1 MLVLFDLDGTIIDS
15 EPGIFGGIRHALN
28 TLDAPV
34 PDAGALRDWIG
45 PPLRQNFSALLD
57 SAGVDRAVELY
68 HEYFSAQG
76 WREREVYEGMPEVMQ
91 ALVDQGHTLA
101 LVTSKTRKHA
111 EAIVA
116 DVPFGP
122 LLKRIYAP
130 GPEVAHSLKASMI
143 SAALSDFNVEPGNA
157 VMIGDR
163 NFDIEGAAANKVA
176 SIGVL
181 WGFGSETE
189 LTAAGATVLA
199 AAPTDLLPLIGTLAL
214 R

>member
-28 TLDAPV
+28 TLKAPV

-57 SAGVDRAVELY
+57 SEGVDRAVELY

-76 WREREVYEGMPEVMQ
+76 WREREVYAGMPEAMQ
-91 ALVDQGHTLA
+91 TLADQGHTLA

-111 EAIVA
+111 EAIIA
-116 DVPFGP
+116 DVPFGH
-122 LLKRIYAP
+122 LLQRIYAP
-130 GPEVAHSLKASMI
+130 GPEVAHSQKASMI
-143 SAALSDFNVEPGNA
+143 AAALTDFAADPKQT

-163 NFDIEGAAANKVA
+163 NFDIEGAVANKVA

-181 WGFGSETE
+181 WGFGDEAE
-189 LTAAGATVLA
+189 LTSAGATVLA
-199 AAPTDLLPLIGTLAL
+199 RAPSDLVTLVNTLP
-214 R
+214 